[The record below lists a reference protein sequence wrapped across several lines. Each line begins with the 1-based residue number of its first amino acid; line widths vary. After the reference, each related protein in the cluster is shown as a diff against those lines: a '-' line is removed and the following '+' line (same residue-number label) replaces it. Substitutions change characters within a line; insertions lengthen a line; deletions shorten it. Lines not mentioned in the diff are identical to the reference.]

1 MNRTL
6 IVYYSRTGT
15 ARLVAE
21 LMAAQSGWQ
30 LAEVTD
36 EHPRAGFLGDL
47 RCVVE
52 TLLGKRARYHYE
64 GPELESFD
72 QVVVLAPI
80 WMGHLASP
88 MRDFLKDQMPLPGHL
103 SVVCVMAARGAF
115 RAVEEIAQITSTIP
129 TPVLA
134 LCQRDV
140 LSGLSHEE
148 VAGFIDQVRVA
159 GHWGQTKRRPAW
171 LSPSEA

>member
-1 MNRTL
+1 
-6 IVYYSRTGT
+6 
-15 ARLVAE
+15 
-21 LMAAQSGWQ
+21 
-30 LAEVTD
+30 
-36 EHPRAGFLGDL
+36 
-47 RCVVE
+47 
-52 TLLGKRARYHYE
+52 
-64 GPELESFD
+64 
-72 QVVVLAPI
+72 VVVLAPI

-88 MRDFLKDQMPLPGHL
+88 MRDFLKDQMPLPAHL

-115 RAVEEIAQITSTIP
+115 RAVEEIAQITASIP

-140 LSGLSHEE
+140 LSGLSQEE

>member
-1 MNRTL
+1 MNNTL

-15 ARLVAE
+15 ARQVAE
-21 LMAAQSGWQ
+21 LMAAQSGWP
-30 LAEVTD
+30 LSEVCD
-36 EHPRAGFLGDL
+36 EHPRAGWLGDM
-47 RCVVE
+47 RCVLE
-52 TLLGKRARYHYE
+52 TVFGKRASYRYD
-64 GPELESFD
+64 GPDPGAFD

-88 MRDFLKDQMPLPGHL
+88 MRDFLKDQVPLPGHL

-115 RAVEEIAQITSTIP
+115 TAVEEIARMTSTIP
-129 TPVLA
+129 APVLA

-140 LSGLSHEE
+140 LSGVSHEE
-148 VAGFIDQVRVA
+148 MAGFIEQVKVA
-159 GHWGQTKRRPAW
+159 GRWGQTKRRAAW

>member
-1 MNRTL
+1 MSRTL

-30 LAEVTD
+30 LTEVTD
-36 EHPRAGFLGDL
+36 ARPRAGFLGDV
-47 RCVVE
+47 RCVIE
-52 TLLGKRARYHYE
+52 TVFGKRAPYRYE
-64 GPELESFD
+64 GPDLGSFE
-72 QVVVLAPI
+72 QIVVLAPI
-80 WMGHLASP
+80 WMGHLAAP
-88 MRDFLKDQMPLPGHL
+88 MRDFLKDQTLLPGHL

-115 RAVEEIAQITSTIP
+115 RAVEEIAQITSMIP
-129 TPVLA
+129 SPVLA

-140 LSGLSHEE
+140 LTGLSHEE
-148 VAGFIDQVRVA
+148 VAGFVEQVRVA
-159 GHWGQTKRRPAW
+159 GQWGQVRRRPAW